1 MYLLLQHSYISEP
14 LERRAQNP
22 HAPISM
28 LLYFC
33 LSVYRCSPVP
43 GPRGHTLRSHFKWS
57 PYSSVLRPETN
68 GYSRSLVSVCG
79 HEKNVSLC
87 FCELCAWLCALVLV
101 IVQSLQSTC
110 EAHLV
115 LRLRWKVH
123 LQQWIRLS
131 SRESAQSAL
140 LQGACADLWLAHI
153 LLSRISAQTWF
164 IGPLTWYGEWRFGT
178 ELCCFSLLWLLKYF
192 PTIWFLDLFILI
204 TWCCLDNFDFTT
216 CK

>member
-68 GYSRSLVSVCG
+68 GYSRSLVGVCG

-87 FCELCAWLCALVLV
+87 FLWAVCLAVRACAGDCTV
-101 IVQSLQSTC
+101 IAEYVWGSFGSQV
-110 EAHLV
+110 EV
-115 LRLRWKVH
+115 KG
-123 LQQWIRLS
+123 S
-131 SRESAQSAL
+131 SPTVNSAL
-140 LQGACADLWLAHI
+140 LQGVCAI
-153 LLSRISAQTWF
+153 GSLSRRLRR
-164 IGPLTWYGEWRFGT
+164 PLTRTHSAEQD
-178 ELCCFSLLWLLKYF
+178 FSTNLVYRASDMIRWMK
-192 PTIWFLDLFILI
+192 IWDRIVLF
-204 TWCCLDNFDFTT
+204 
-216 CK
+216 